1 MRLIYPEIRSALR
14 QMYPTI
20 SNLILQ
26 YETETKY
33 GTDYFD
39 ENTEEIVRGNRPN
52 EVEPEQYKD
61 PYGDMPSEED
71 WPKQASIKLMVKIA
85 SKLDLKKKYI
95 LADKFTKILGKYN
108 V

>member
-1 MRLIYPEIRSALR
+1 
-14 QMYPTI
+14 MYPTI

-33 GTDYFD
+33 ADYFD
-39 ENTEEIVRGNRPN
+39 ENTEEVVLGRRPD
-52 EVEPEQYKD
+52 EIEPEQYED

-71 WPKQASIKLMVKIA
+71 WPKQASIKLIVKIA
-85 SKLDLKKKYI
+85 CKLDLKKKYI
-95 LADKFTKILGKYN
+95 LADKFTNILRKYN